1 MIDTQWV
8 LTDVEKT
15 VFGRMSA
22 EMIDNCY
29 LGTRMLRRSMVQVRI
44 LITNYS

>member
-1 MIDTQWV
+1 MIGTTPV

-15 VFGRMSA
+15 VFGRRSA
-22 EMIDNCY
+22 EMIDICY
-29 LGTRMLRRSMVQVRI
+29 LATRMLRRSMVHPQI